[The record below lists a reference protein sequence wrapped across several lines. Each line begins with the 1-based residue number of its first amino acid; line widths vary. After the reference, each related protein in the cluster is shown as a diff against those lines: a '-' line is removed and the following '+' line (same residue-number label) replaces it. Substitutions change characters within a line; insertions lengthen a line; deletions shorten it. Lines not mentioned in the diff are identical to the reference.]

1 MDGIGE
7 RIKSA
12 RLREGF
18 TQEELAKAIN
28 TTKAAISRYE
38 SGKRNPSNEVV
49 KKIAEVLKISLV
61 ELYFGMN
68 SDEFTQNAMNEYEA
82 YEKELEDYYL
92 PGCTKDLVAAFR
104 KLNTEGQRKAIE
116 RVEEL
121 TEITKYLA
129 DDIE

>member
-1 MDGIGE
+1 MATLGE

-12 RLREGF
+12 RLREGL

-38 SGKRNPSNEVV
+38 SGKRNPSGGLLE
-49 KKIAEVLKISLV
+49 KIAAVLNTTVV
-61 ELYFGMN
+61 ELYVGMTA
-68 SDEFTQNAMNEYEA
+68 DEFTRKSMDEYEA
-82 YEKELEDYYL
+82 YERELEDYYL
-92 PGCTKDLVAAFR
+92 PGYTKDLVSAFN
-104 KLNTEGQRKAIE
+104 KLNAEGQRKAIE

-121 TEITKYLA
+121 TEIAKYLA